1 MSSWMSNI
9 LSKEQYEG
17 LVKER
22 NELQQQLVKVEN
34 GSNLK
39 GIVVKR
45 LTEIRETLSNAHRE
59 QYKSRTNK

>member
-1 MSSWMSNI
+1 MSNI

-22 NELQQQLVKVEN
+22 EDLQQQLVKVEN

-39 GIVVKR
+39 GMVVKR
-45 LTEIRETLSNAHRE
+45 LTEIREKLSNAHRE
-59 QYKSRTNK
+59 QYKQSSRKA

>member
-1 MSSWMSNI
+1 MSNI